1 MFSTLIINFLLGFL
15 ISLFII
21 ESVVFIF
28 GLFKEEEKPKPKTH
42 LNLEKIIERN
52 VKKVIDQI
60 EKENTKEEENT
71 EEENTEEENTEEEN
85 TEEENTE
92 NNHAS
97 LEELLKHHNLEIIK
111 PVLDD
116 LGVISSNDLKLLT
129 LPDIQE
135 IINKKEDI
143 KLKLVEI
150 KKLELLMKK

>member
-60 EKENTKEEENT
+60 EKENTK